1 MAISKST
8 RRQATSRSTK
18 KHHTTT
24 QKTQNKKPITKAKSM
39 IELIRQKSPPK
50 STMHD
55 MDRLYATMYD
65 MHRLYD
71 MVKEQENIHF
81 NLYKKSHYMNRM
93 IGDEFVVY
101 FDLSKKVEH
110 AIQSHTD
117 IETLRREVLEE
128 KTKRINNPGD
138 YATSVSSYV
147 RAATW
152 FTDACDILLI

>member
-24 QKTQNKKPITKAKSM
+24 QKTQNKKPITKANKSM
-39 IELIRQKSPPK
+39 IELIHQKSPPK
-50 STMHD
+50 LTMH
-55 MDRLYATMYD
+55 D

-81 NLYKKSHYMNRM
+81 NLYKKSNFKNRM
-93 IGDEFVVY
+93 IGDDFVVY
-101 FDLSKKVEH
+101 FDLSKEVER

-138 YATSVSSYV
+138 YVTSVSSYV

-152 FTDACDILLI
+152 FIGACDILLI